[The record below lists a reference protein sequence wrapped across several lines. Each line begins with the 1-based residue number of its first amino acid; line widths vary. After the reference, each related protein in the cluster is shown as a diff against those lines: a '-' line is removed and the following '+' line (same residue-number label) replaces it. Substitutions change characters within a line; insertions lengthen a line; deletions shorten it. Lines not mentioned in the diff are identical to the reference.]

1 MYFQKLLIA
10 NRGEIACRIAR
21 SAARLGIA
29 TAAVHSTSDRNALHT
44 KLVHEAIEI
53 GEARPSES
61 YLNVSK
67 IISAAK
73 RCRADSIHPGYGF
86 LSENSELAEACLKN
100 SIEFIGP
107 SPQAIRTMASKST
120 SMSIAK
126 QAEVPVL
133 PGYRNSA
140 GTQQQ
145 MIRAARKIG
154 YPVLL
159 KSALGGGGRGM
170 RIVYSES
177 EIEQSLKS
185 ARAESLES
193 FGDDNIIIEKYL
205 SHARH
210 VEVQVIGDKLGNVA
224 HLFDRDCSAQRRYQK
239 IIEEAPAPNIDV
251 GVRQNMYEAALS
263 IAKTL
268 NYYSVGTIEFLLE
281 GDAFYF
287 IEMNTRLQVEHPV
300 TEQITDCDLV
310 EWQIRI
316 AAGDSIDALRI
327 PKQPLRHSVEAR
339 IYAENPA
346 RDFLPSPGLIQ
357 HLHFPYVS
365 ENLQIHTG
373 IAEGDLVDRFYDPM
387 IAKIVCS
394 GENRSKAIQTMVD
407 ALHEV
412 RIAGLATNTAFLI
425 KLIQT
430 EPFSTA
436 TIHTKFVEENLGSLI
451 HRQQKFPVEILIMAA
466 LFIHSQSG
474 QSKKNL
480 ISQLSDEFRSPWSAS
495 NGWRINSEREFVV
508 HIEHSEQISSVSL
521 CYSKSGLHVKCGSDQ
536 KYCELTQDSN
546 QKLTAHL
553 DGIEFSAT
561 AVELENYFALFHRGS
576 CYELRTVD
584 HVSAATADVGHTGSL
599 SAPLPGR
606 VSRILVSEGESVCIG
621 QNLMVLEAMKMEH
634 PLKSPINGVVTS
646 VVYSENEQVEED
658 ATCVVVEALDE

>member
-1 MYFQKLLIA
+1 MYFRKLLIA

-21 SAARLGIA
+21 TAAKLGIP

-44 KLVHEAIEI
+44 KLADEAIEI

-67 IISAAK
+67 VINAAK
-73 RCRADSIHPGYGF
+73 SCGADSIHPGYGF
-86 LSENSELAEACLKN
+86 LSENSELAEACLNN

-107 SPQAIRTMASKST
+107 SPQAIQSMASKST

-126 QAEVPVL
+126 QVGVPVL
-133 PGYRNSA
+133 PGYRSST
-140 GTQQQ
+140 GTQQH
-145 MIRAARKIG
+145 MIRAARQIG

-170 RIVYSES
+170 RTVYSES
-177 EIEQSLKS
+177 EFEHSLKS
-185 ARAESLES
+185 AQAESLES

-205 SHARH
+205 THARH

-251 GVRQNMYEAALS
+251 GVRQSMYESALS
-263 IAKTL
+263 FTKSL
-268 NYYSVGTIEFLLE
+268 NYYSVGTIEFLVE
-281 GDAFYF
+281 GKAFYF

-316 AAGDSIDALRI
+316 AAGDSIDAMRI

-346 RDFLPSPGLIQ
+346 RDFLPSPGRIQ
-357 HLHFPYVS
+357 HLYFPDAS
-365 ENLQIHTG
+365 EDLQIHTG
-373 IAEGDLVDRFYDPM
+373 IEEGDFVDRFYDPM
-387 IAKIVCS
+387 IAKIVGS
-394 GENRSKAIQTMVD
+394 GENRSKAIQTMVN
-407 ALHEV
+407 ALQEL

-425 KLIQT
+425 ELIQT

-436 TIHTKFVEENLGSLI
+436 TIDTKFVEENLDSLI
-451 HRQQKFPVEILIMAA
+451 RLQQKFPVEILMIAA
-466 LFIHSQSG
+466 LYIHSQLD
-474 QSKKNL
+474 QNQPNL
-480 ISQLSDEFRSPWSAS
+480 SSQLSSEFSSPWRTSS
-495 NGWRINSEREFVV
+495 GWRINSEREFVV
-508 HIEHSEQISSVSL
+508 HIEHGDQISSVSL
-521 CYSKSGLHVKCGSDQ
+521 CYSKSGLHLKCASDQ
-536 KYCELTQDSN
+536 KYCESIQVSN
-546 QKLTAHL
+546 QKLVAYL

-561 AVELENYFALFHRGS
+561 VVELANHFALFNRGS
-576 CYELRTVD
+576 CYELRMVD
-584 HVSAATADVGHTGSL
+584 HVSAATADVGQTGSL
-599 SAPLPGR
+599 TAPLPGR

-634 PLKSPINGVVTS
+634 ALRSPIDGVVTS
-646 VVYSENEQVEED
+646 INYSENEQVEED
-658 ATCVVVEALDE
+658 SICAVVAALDK